1 MKTRTI
7 KLGMILLMLLTLGVV
22 APAEAQTNLL
32 QNPGFEQPY
41 QGNGEAN
48 SWGRWHRNS
57 SEDMFDDCTK
67 GYHKRP
73 NWSAETN
80 SGLIRDGAASQHIGN
95 QWDTWSA
102 GVFQNV
108 PVNPGST
115 YRFTVW
121 AYSRGGS
128 TNFPNPSDGDLN
140 SNVQV
145 GIDPNGS
152 GLWNDADVV
161 WSGKINPLDNWQ
173 QISVEV
179 TATGNQVSV
188 YTRAD
193 WGVPGANQCR
203 AHLDTWFDSAQLT
216 EIGPPPTNTPP
227 PQPTSPPP
235 PPATNTPVLPTA
247 TPTSDVPPTDTPIPT
262 DTPVPTNTPSPGG
275 TICVNAFDDANG
287 NGRYDEGEGYM
298 GSVTFTI
305 ATTSELVAQAVS
317 NGSSVPVCFDG
328 LLPDTYTITQIVPNA
343 LELTTAPSTTTPLA
357 EGDVI
362 RIEFGSRIRSEVTEP
377 EATEVAEL
385 PEGETDNPDTSESP
399 DSDSGLSPLAI
410 GGLLLIISA
419 VILIGVVIY
428 LLLRQ
433 PKEA

>member
-1 MKTRTI
+1 MKKRTI
-7 KLGMILLMLLTLGVV
+7 KIGMLLLLLTAVYVL
-22 APAEAQTNLL
+22 PAQAQSNLL
-32 QNPGFEQPY
+32 ENPSFEQPY
-41 QGNGEAN
+41 QSNGEAN
-48 SWGRWHRNS
+48 NWGRWHRNS
-57 SEDMFDDCTK
+57 SEDMFDDCTN

-73 NWSAETN
+73 SWSPESN
-80 SGLIRDGAASQHIGN
+80 SSLVRDGSTSQHIGN

-108 PVNPGST
+108 PVTAGST

-121 AYSRGGS
+121 AYSRGGGS
-128 TNFPNPSDGDLN
+128 NFPNPSDGDLN

-152 GLWNDADVV
+152 GVWNEADVV

-203 AHLDTWFDSAQLT
+203 AHLDTWFDAAELV
-216 EIGPPPTNTPP
+216 EIGPPPTNTPV

-235 PPATNTPVLPTA
+235 PPSTNTPVPPTP
-247 TPTSDVPPTDTPIPT
+247 TPTSDVPPTATTVPT
-262 DTPVPTNTPSPGG
+262 DTPVPTATPSPGG

-305 ATTSELVAQAVS
+305 ATPTELVAQAVS
-317 NGSSVPVCFDG
+317 SGTSQPVCFDG
-328 LLPDTYTITQIVPNA
+328 LPPDTYTITQIVPSA
-343 LELTTAPSTTTPLA
+343 LEFTTAPSTTTPLG
-357 EGDVI
+357 EGDII
-362 RIEFGSRIRSEVTEP
+362 RIEFGSRIRTDAVAP

-385 PEGETDNPDTSESP
+385 PDGETTQPDTEGETSNNGSP
-399 DSDSGLSPLAI
+399 SPLAI
-410 GGLLLIISA
+410 GGLLFMIAA